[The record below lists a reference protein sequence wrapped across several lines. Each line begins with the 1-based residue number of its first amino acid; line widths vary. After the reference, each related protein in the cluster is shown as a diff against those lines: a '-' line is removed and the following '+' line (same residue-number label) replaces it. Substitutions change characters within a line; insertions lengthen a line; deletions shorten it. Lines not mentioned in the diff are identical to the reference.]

1 MYSWE
6 IENELKKRNFVLTS
20 KEYMDLL
27 DLDKS
32 PQIRYLTYD
41 TYENVVI
48 IETTDKYKWY
58 IRLENS

>member
-20 KEYMDLL
+20 KEYMELL

-41 TYENVVI
+41 TYKNIVI